1 MTRKSLVYS
10 YRPVPDQLPASKHK
24 TGVIDTLDAAIESL
38 WTPDIKNKMQP
49 LGHPQSKRFFIQQ
62 YEAAK
67 LIQEGASEKGLFSIT
82 NLDIWTLMKALRRV
96 ADRRGISPAKLL
108 KSSTPTPPTYD
119 VKSPPLPPI
128 AAE

>member
-24 TGVIDTLDAAIESL
+24 TGVIDVLDAAIESL
-38 WTPDIKNKMQP
+38 WTPDIKAKMQP

-67 LIQEGASEKGLFSIT
+67 LIQEGASEKGLFSVT

-96 ADRRGISPAKLL
+96 ADRRGISPTKLL
-108 KSSTPTPPTYD
+108 KSSAQAYD
-119 VKSPPLPPI
+119 IKSPPLPPEV